1 LALAA
6 SLAFSRSQRNTGD
19 EMKLNLRNAVWVF
32 GLAIALMV
40 TMTPKLAVAQ
50 SEQGMEHGKGHNKNK
65 WNRNTDNA
73 DYQRGVRE
81 GQDDRS
87 NRRNHQY
94 RSRNDNDGDRSAYQA
109 GYDAGYRNA
118 NGGQYNGNGQ
128 YGNGQYNGNNNGQYG
143 RNNGNVASQMGAQDG
158 VNDGRQDR
166 QTGHSNRPTKGDN
179 YKNALRGY
187 NSSFGGEN
195 QYKAMY
201 RQAYVPAYQQGYNN
215 NQGVYR
221 RQ

>member
-1 LALAA
+1 
-6 SLAFSRSQRNTGD
+6 
-19 EMKLNLRNAVWVF
+19 MWVV

-40 TMTPKLAVAQ
+40 TMTPKSAVAQ
-50 SEQGMEHGKGHNKNK
+50 SQQGLEHGRGHDKNK
-65 WNRNTDNA
+65 WNRNTANA
-73 DYQRGVRE
+73 DYQRGMRE

-94 RSRNDNDGDRSAYQA
+94 RWNNNNGGDRSAYQA

-128 YGNGQYNGNNNGQYG
+128 YGNGQYGNGQYGNGQYNGNNNGQYG
-143 RNNGNVASQMGAQDG
+143 GNVAAQMGAQDG
-158 VNDGRQDR
+158 MNDGRQDR
-166 QTGHSNRPTKGDN
+166 QTGHSNRPTQGDN
-179 YKNALRGY
+179 YRNALRGY

-201 RQAYVPAYQQGYNN
+201 RQAYVPSYQRGYNN
-215 NQGVYR
+215 QGYTR
-221 RQ
+221 R